1 MTPNPSPAAVI
12 VVGSA
17 HRRRLRTLWQSAG
30 WPCHDLIEAELLAAG
45 LLLRTLD
52 AQGRMT
58 LHLSDAGVQELVRAS
73 EQNRRARGGH
83 DGLASRVAATLARE
97 GRLAWCGLSVRAPLP
112 AGTAGAVAMKAPSMR
127 TAPTAS
133 TADPAPDVAA
143 EPTADPFGHPV
154 GHPFDE
160 SVGAAVGD
168 LLVGLVDPASP
179 TGQPTP
185 HRWAI
190 VLPDVYSIRQ
200 TSAAAWLQPQVHEIK
215 VSRADLLAD
224 LRLADKRAAY
234 LAVAGAL
241 YYVLAE
247 GIGDADDVPPECGV
261 LLARGSPREH
271 AEAAAE
277 PVLLEVQRLAPTRPL
292 DLPGGLPFGV
302 WMALARKA
310 PQALPDLGQ
319 LGL

>member
-1 MTPNPSPAAVI
+1 MPATPPPI
-12 VVGSA
+12 GSA
-17 HRRRLRTLWQSAG
+17 HRRRLRLLWQSAG
-30 WPCHDLIEAELLAAG
+30 WPCHDRVEAELLAAG
-45 LLLRTLD
+45 LVQRVLD
-52 AQGRMT
+52 EQGRMT

-73 EQNRRARGGH
+73 EQNRRARSAH
-83 DGLASRVAATLARE
+83 DGLVSRVAATLARE
-97 GRLAWCGLSVRAPLP
+97 GRLAWCGLSVRAPL
-112 AGTAGAVAMKAPSMR
+112 AVEA
-127 TAPTAS
+127 
-133 TADPAPDVAA
+133 
-143 EPTADPFGHPV
+143 HPV
-154 GHPFDE
+154 GPTE
-160 SVGAAVGD
+160 D
-168 LLVGLVDPASP
+168 LLAALAEPALDAPDAPAASPASN
-179 TGQPTP
+179 
-185 HRWAI
+185 RWAL

-224 LRLADKRAAY
+224 LRLVDKRAAY
-234 LAVAGAL
+234 LALAGAL

-247 GIGDADDVPPECGV
+247 GIGDADDVPPACGV

-271 AEAAAE
+271 AEAAGQ

-310 PQALPDLGQ
+310 PQAQPDEGQ